1 MNSPLTATVKRW
13 SVFVLALCGTMLTTS
28 CHVGSLPWLRPNF
41 DALVIGNPFRNPDHV
56 QFTRASSAIAL
67 EGQRI
72 APATAITGKKE
83 FELEECRALALR
95 NNLDLQ
101 VARLDEIIKNSISS
115 SNRTKV
121 LPHLVYSAELGDRD
135 NTLYSYSDPMGFE
148 GQAPEAGGGTGVNNW
163 ATSHE
168 RGTWRFSYECRWSP
182 TDAALAF
189 YMNRSSMNDAL
200 KAHYQRVRVAQKLI
214 GVVDAAY
221 FRLLMLEQCLPL
233 AEDLVAVCGRV
244 AKNTERLLDNKL
256 RPIEEFHRSKQRLI
270 KARSILNGIRNE
282 MERERNTLASAMGLS
297 PGLGSNCGIS
307 VVGKLTAPVFQADIC
322 LLELEAVA
330 GRPEAYQA
338 GLNQLNSVN
347 DLQRA
352 IVKYFPKLTG
362 YWRQTHDKDKYLRNK
377 DWRDVGMYI
386 YFDILDWIVNRD
398 EAKAA
403 DAMVAKTSR
412 ELGAVALGITS
423 QVRIAALKYIDAM
436 DKLRSAEE
444 SLLSSNKVL
453 QISEQRLA
461 RDSAGEL
468 AVEEARANVLQERI
482 ERIRSLGEANASLA
496 DLHTALGTNY
506 KEPLPLAK

>member
-1 MNSPLTATVKRW
+1 MDSPLAATVKRW
-13 SVFVLALCGTMLTTS
+13 GVFALAVCGTMLTAS
-28 CHVGSLPWLRPNF
+28 CHLGSMHWLRPNMDSF
-41 DALVIGNPFRNPDHV
+41 ISANPFRNPDHV
-56 QFTRASSAIAL
+56 VFTRANAAVAL
-67 EGQRI
+67 EQGRI
-72 APATAITGKKE
+72 APASAMTGKKE

-121 LPHLVYSAELGDRD
+121 LPHLVYSAELSDRD

-189 YMNRSSMNDAL
+189 YMNRSGINDAL

-221 FRLLMLEQCLPL
+221 FRLLMLEESLPL
-233 AEDLVAVCGRV
+233 ADRLVGSCSRV
-244 AKNTERLLDNKL
+244 AENTERLLESKL
-256 RPIEEFHRSKQRLI
+256 KPIEDYHRARQRLI
-270 KARSILNGIRNE
+270 KARSIRDSIRNE

-297 PGLGSNCGIS
+297 PGLGSDCGIS
-307 VVGKLTAPVFQADIC
+307 VVGKLSAPVFQADIC
-322 LLELEAVA
+322 LLEMQAVS

-338 GLNQLNSVN
+338 GLNQLNSAN
-347 DLQRA
+347 DLRRA
-352 IVKYFPKLTG
+352 IIKYFPKLTG
-362 YWRQTHDKDKYLRNK
+362 FWRQTHDKDKYLRNK

-386 YFDILDWIVNRD
+386 YFDILDWLVNRD

-403 DAMVAKTSR
+403 DAMVAKTNR

-453 QISEQRLA
+453 QISEQRLV
-461 RDSAGEL
+461 RDSASEL
-468 AVEEARANVLQERI
+468 AVEEARSNVLQDKI
-482 ERIRSLGEANASLA
+482 ERIRSVGEANASLA
-496 DLHTALGTNY
+496 DLHMALGTNY
-506 KEPLPLAK
+506 KEPLPH